1 LARSRWVGHRAVTV
15 EFPYEVMADR
25 DTGNRPLLSLP
36 EAADYLRLPAASVR
50 ALAEAGFLS
59 AAENGAGPVFALS
72 DVKAFV
78 ARNAENG
85 AGQLLALGIEPA
97 DPQALLEALDE
108 RADEMARRS
117 YEIFAGVFPEAT
129 TWTAVER
136 ARFIEQARGR
146 FEAIL
151 AVTGQGVEVDEALV
165 ADLQEVG
172 AAAAWEGS
180 PLPQLLVILRIARD
194 LVVQT
199 AIEVA
204 EDRGQQWGVAL
215 SLLLTRVLPAMD
227 RLTDS
232 LAQGYWA
239 AVVGREEERKARYEH
254 VVEQSSD
261 GVYEVDLDGCIQYAN
276 PSLAVILG
284 RRLDHL
290 EGARLSEV
298 LLPLDTTVSV
308 DGLIARPGGDASPVE
323 IAVLRPD
330 GVRRVLDIRTHPRFQ
345 DGHLIGFQGVVRDVT
360 TAHDLE
366 ADKNEF
372 LALVTNDLRTPL
384 TMILG
389 LGATLESHAQELPP
403 ERIRRMG
410 ASIRGQAERISRL
423 ADDLYDMSRLEAN
436 ALLLSPRAVDLSQV
450 VHDALATVADGSAV
464 RVVVPEGVTVQAD
477 ARRLEQV
484 VANLVENA
492 IEHGAEPVLVELAGV
507 DADGVELAVTDAGP
521 GVPPALV
528 PTLFSG
534 LRTLSRPN
542 RDRSRGTGLGL
553 SLVKGLV
560 EAMGGRIW
568 YEQGQVGGASFRLVL
583 PTPRRRRS
591 ELSDLVH

>member
-1 LARSRWVGHRAVTV
+1 MS
-15 EFPYEVMADR
+15 DR
-25 DTGNRPLLSLP
+25 DLGNRPLLSLA
-36 EAADYLRLPAASVR
+36 EAAEYLNLSADTVRSLADAGYLRVLSNGSGS
-50 ALAEAGFLS
+50 GFPL
-59 AAENGAGPVFALS
+59 VDL
-72 DVKAFV
+72 KAFL
-78 ARNAENG
+78 ARNADNG
-85 AGQLLALGIEPA
+85 SGNLLAFGVDAA
-97 DPQALLEALDE
+97 DPQALLEALDASAE
-108 RADEMARRS
+108 EMARRS
-117 YEIFAGVFPEAT
+117 YEIFAGVFPEADG
-129 TWTAVER
+129 WTEDEID
-136 ARFIEQARGR
+136 RFVDQSRGR

-165 ADLQEVG
+165 GDLQEVG

-180 PLPQLLVILRIARD
+180 PLPQLLVILRISRD

-199 AIEVA
+199 AVELA
-204 EDRGQQWGVAL
+204 ESRGHHWGVAL

-261 GVYEVDLDGCIQYAN
+261 GVYEVDLEGCIQYAN
-276 PSLAVILG
+276 PSLGPILG
-284 RRLDHL
+284 RRLEDL
-290 EGARLSEV
+290 EGSRLEDV
-298 LLPLDTTVSV
+298 LVPLDAATTVG
-308 DGLIARPGGDASPVE
+308 DLINADAEHASPIE
-323 IAVLRPD
+323 LAVLRPD
-330 GVRRVLDIRTHPRFQ
+330 GVRRVLDIRTHPRTI
-345 DGHLIGFQGVVRDVT
+345 DGELTGFQGVVRDVT

-372 LALVTNDLRTPL
+372 LRLVTNDLRTPL

-389 LGATLESHAQELPP
+389 LGATLESHSDELPP

-410 ASIRGQAERISRL
+410 GSIRGQAERIARL
-423 ADDLYDMSRLEAN
+423 ADDLYDMSSLEAN
-436 ALLLSPRAVDLSQV
+436 ALLLAPRPVDLAQV
-450 VHDALATVADGSAV
+450 VDAALASVGDSSDV
-464 RVVVPEGVTVQAD
+464 RVAVPAGVTVLAD

-492 IEHGAEPVLVELAGV
+492 LEHGAEPVIVELVAV
-507 DADGVELAVTDAGP
+507 DDVSIELAVADAGD
-521 GVPPALV
+521 GVPPTLV
-528 PTLFSG
+528 PTLFSR

-560 EAMGGRIW
+560 EAMGGRVW
-568 YEQGQVGGASFRLVL
+568 YERAVEGGASFHLTL
-583 PTPRRRRS
+583 PTPRRRHAEPAIS
-591 ELSDLVH
+591 LL

>member
-1 LARSRWVGHRAVTV
+1 
-15 EFPYEVMADR
+15 MADR
-25 DTGNRPLLSLP
+25 DTGSRPLLTLE
-36 EAADYLRLPAASVR
+36 EAAAYLNLSSDAVRSLAAAGYLRAS
-50 ALAEAGFLS
+50 AGDSESPGFPL
-59 AAENGAGPVFALS
+59 VDL
-72 DVKAFV
+72 KAFL
-78 ARNAENG
+78 ARNADNG
-85 AGQLLALGIEPA
+85 SGNLLDFGADAA
-97 DPQALLEALDE
+97 DPAALLDALDG
-108 RADEMARRS
+108 RSDEMARRS
-117 YEIFAGVFPEAT
+117 YEIFATVFPEAAQ
-129 TWTAVER
+129 WPVAEVER
-136 ARFIEQARGR
+136 FVAQSRGR

-165 ADLQEVG
+165 GDLQEVG

-180 PLPQLLVILRIARD
+180 PLPQLLVMLRISRD

-199 AIEVA
+199 AVELA
-204 EDRGQQWGVAL
+204 EARGHHWGVAL

-276 PSLAVILG
+276 PSLALILG
-284 RRLDHL
+284 RRLDKL
-290 EGARLSEV
+290 EGSVLGDV
-298 LLPLDTTVSV
+298 LLPLDAAGRV
-308 DGLIARPGGDASPVE
+308 DALLNPDREHASPME
-323 IAVLRPD
+323 LAVLRSD
-330 GVRRVLDIRTHPRFQ
+330 GVRRVLDIRTHPRVV
-345 DGHLIGFQGVVRDVT
+345 DGELVGFQGVVRDVT
-360 TAHDLE
+360 AAHDLE

-389 LGATLESHAQELPP
+389 LGATLESHSDELPP

-410 ASIRGQAERISRL
+410 GSIRGQAERISRL

-436 ALLLSPRAVDLSQV
+436 ALLLAPRPVDLARV
-450 VHDALATVADGSAV
+450 VDSALASVGDSSDV

-492 IEHGAEPVLVELAGV
+492 VSHGAEPVVVELVAANDV
-507 DADGVELAVTDAGP
+507 GVEVAVTDAGE

-528 PTLFSG
+528 PTLFSR

-553 SLVKGLV
+553 SLVKGLI
-560 EAMGGRIW
+560 EAMGGRVW
-568 YEQGQVGGASFRLVL
+568 YERSPSGGASFHLTL
-583 PTPRRRRS
+583 PAPRRR
-591 ELSDLVH
+591 

>member
-1 LARSRWVGHRAVTV
+1 
-15 EFPYEVMADR
+15 MADR
-25 DTGNRPLLSLP
+25 DLGNRPLLTLP
-36 EAADYLRLPAASVR
+36 EAADYLKVSTDAVRSLADAGYLRL
-50 ALAEAGFLS
+50 LANGNGGGFPL
-59 AAENGAGPVFALS
+59 V
-72 DVKAFV
+72 DIKAFL
-78 ARNAENG
+78 ARNADNG
-85 AGQLLALGIEPA
+85 SGNLVGFGVDPA
-97 DPQALLEALDE
+97 DPKALLEALDASAE
-108 RADEMARRS
+108 EMARRS
-117 YEIFAGVFPEAT
+117 YEIFAGVFPEAAG
-129 TWTAVER
+129 WTEAEVER
-136 ARFIEQARGR
+136 FVDQSRGR

-165 ADLQEVG
+165 GDLQEVG
-172 AAAAWEGS
+172 AAAAWDGS
-180 PLPQLLVILRIARD
+180 PLPQLLVILRISRD

-199 AIEVA
+199 AVELA
-204 EDRGQQWGVAL
+204 ESRGHHWGVAL

-261 GVYEVDLDGCIQYAN
+261 GVYEVDLEGCIQYAN
-276 PSLAVILG
+276 PSLALILG
-284 RRLDHL
+284 RRLEDL
-290 EGARLSEV
+290 EGSMLHDV
-298 LLPLDTTVSV
+298 LVPLDLGVSV
-308 DGLIARPGGDASPVE
+308 AELIQPDGAHASPVQL
-323 IAVLRPD
+323 AVLRPD
-330 GVRRVLDIRTHPRFQ
+330 GVRRVLDIRTHPRTV
-345 DGHLIGFQGVVRDVT
+345 DGELTGFQAVVRDIT

-366 ADKNEF
+366 SDKNEF
-372 LALVTNDLRTPL
+372 LRLVTNDLRTPL

-389 LGATLESHAQELPP
+389 LGATLESHSDELPP

-410 ASIRGQAERISRL
+410 GSIRGQAERIARL

-436 ALLLSPRAVDLSQV
+436 ALLLAPRPVDLAQV
-450 VHDALATVADGSAV
+450 VDAALASVGDSSDV
-464 RVVVPEGVTVQAD
+464 RVAVPAGVTVLAD

-492 IEHGAEPVLVELAGV
+492 IEHGAEPVTVELVGV
-507 DADGVELAVTDAGP
+507 DDVSIEFTVADSGQ

-528 PTLFSG
+528 PTLFSR

-560 EAMGGRIW
+560 EAMGGRVW
-568 YEQGQVGGASFRLVL
+568 YERADEGGACFHLTL
-583 PTPRRRRS
+583 PTPRRRRTDDQAIH
-591 ELSDLVH
+591 LL